1 MSQAIDPIDIE
12 ARLRVRYPDFNW
24 TVGEARAGTWLH
36 ITGNMPSRSLTE
48 VITIEPNLHFS
59 NNPIQAGDRVVN
71 ALLQR
76 VGLNAEVRVA
86 ERILRRYYS
95 NVTVHQNAD
104 GSMEIEINP
113 GSGASRS
120 YHVNSV
126 EGIGDIISN
135 AIVLVHASNQ
145 SSTINYLPTSP
156 SPPPA
161 QEYRCVTSVMLD
173 RSVTL

>member
-1 MSQAIDPIDIE
+1 MSQSIDPIDIE
-12 ARLRVRYPDFNW
+12 ARLRVRYPDINW
-24 TVGEARAGTWLH
+24 SVGEARAGAWLH

-48 VITIEPNLHFS
+48 VINLES
-59 NNPIQAGDRVVN
+59 DRYDRDDPIQAGDRVVT

-86 ERILRRYYS
+86 ESILRRYYS
-95 NVTVHQNAD
+95 NVTVYQNAD
-104 GSMEIEINP
+104 RSMEIAINP

-126 EGIGDIISN
+126 EEIGALISN
-135 AIVLVHASNQ
+135 AIVHALNQ
-145 SSTINYLPTSP
+145 SSTACLLFQTP

>member
-12 ARLRVRYPDFNW
+12 ARLRVRYPEINW
-24 TVGEARAGTWLH
+24 SVSESRAGNWLH
-36 ITGNMPSRSLTE
+36 IYGNMPSRSLTE
-48 VITIEPNLHFS
+48 VIRLRPNRS
-59 NNPIQAGDRVVN
+59 DPIQAADRVVN

-95 NVTVHQNAD
+95 TVTVHQNAD

-113 GSGASRS
+113 GSGASRT
-120 YHVNSV
+120 YHINSV

-145 SSTINYLPTSP
+145 SPTINYSPTTP
-156 SPPPA
+156 SPQPPA